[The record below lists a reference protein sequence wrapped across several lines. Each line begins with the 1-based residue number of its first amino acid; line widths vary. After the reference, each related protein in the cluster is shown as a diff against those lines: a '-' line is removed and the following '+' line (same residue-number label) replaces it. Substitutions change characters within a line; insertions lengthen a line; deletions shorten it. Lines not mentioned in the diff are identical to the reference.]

1 MRWIAEYTVGV
12 GIVLYHSLLL
22 ILEEARAEAESRD
35 QI

>member
-22 ILEEARAEAESRD
+22 MIEEARAAVES
-35 QI
+35 